1 VKRVFKYGFFVG
13 MSPLCNARIA
23 QYPELEYVR
32 SLTPE
37 QLRKAPQGD
46 LEDAQHQWVTSY
58 RLGPEGGFLSA
69 PMQRCYEEGC
79 TAVRPT
85 PLDLYPDELKMQ
97 IMRMF
102 MAKKLG
108 VNP

>member
-1 VKRVFKYGFFVG
+1 MKKVFKYGFFAG
-13 MSPLCNARIA
+13 MDPVCAARLSA
-23 QYPELEYVR
+23 YPELEYVR

-37 QLRKAPQGD
+37 QLLSAPQGD

-58 RLGPEGGFLSA
+58 RVGPQGGFLSA
-69 PMQRCYEEGC
+69 PMQHCGEEEC

-102 MAKKLG
+102 MMKEL
-108 VNP
+108 NR